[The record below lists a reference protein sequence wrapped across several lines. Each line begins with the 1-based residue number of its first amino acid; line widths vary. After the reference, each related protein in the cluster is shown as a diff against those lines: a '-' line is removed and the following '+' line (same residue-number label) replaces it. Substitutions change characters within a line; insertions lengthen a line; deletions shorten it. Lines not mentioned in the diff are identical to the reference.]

1 MGDLLGRPRVAPLFF
16 YFLSDFPMLDFSI
29 IFHILFT
36 YLVYRI
42 RFDLKALLQQERSG
56 GGAKSGGNSKTGF
69 ALVEGRSGCC
79 SASGMVFAVNI
90 VKSSRVPA

>member
-1 MGDLLGRPRVAPLFF
+1 
-16 YFLSDFPMLDFSI
+16 MLDFSI
-29 IFHILFT
+29 IFHILFR

-42 RFDLKALLQQERSG
+42 RFDLKALLQPERSG
-56 GGAKSGGNSKTGF
+56 GGAKSGGNSKTRSAGF
-69 ALVEGRSGCC
+69 ALVEGRSGRC